1 MKDDLSSE
9 RQSLED
15 LRLRLHE
22 EKESLGT
29 EKARLEEEYSAVSKE
44 KMSLQDKQ
52 REIDGQVCSGFIYIV
67 IINLDHQRLFGPST
81 IIRTIKGFLD
91 SQKLEILPPVCNFWY
106 SVSERTVNNFKFNFF
121 FCSLF
126 FIVITTRT

>member
-81 IIRTIKGFLD
+81 FIRTINDYSDHQLIFRFPKAGNSPSCLGFLIF
-91 SQKLEILPPVCNFWY
+91 S
-106 SVSERTVNNFKFNFF
+106 
-121 FCSLF
+121 
-126 FIVITTRT
+126 